1 MKCPKCQGLCVEES
15 ERDGCTLKWQWKCL
29 NCGKRTQRDD
39 ITVWECN
46 RPIFPDRSTI
56 DKFNEKRMI
65 DDKPKPE
72 PLSVPKCSVPGCKKP
87 KADDSV
93 QCVTH
98 RNKALRNNLKY
109 RERSKMAMSGTADG
123 ATWKSPVLVALVEQR
138 ELAAAKLAEIDRAIT
153 TIKGL

>member
-15 ERDGCTLKWQWKCL
+15 ERDGCTLLWQWKCL
-29 NCGKRTQRDD
+29 NCGKRDPRSMSH
-39 ITVWECN
+39 
-46 RPIFPDRSTI
+46 DRSTI

-65 DDKPKPE
+65 DDSPKPE

-98 RNKALRNNLKY
+98 RNKALRNNLKH
-109 RERSKMAMSGTADG
+109 RERAKMAMSGTADG
-123 ATWKSPVLVALVEQR
+123 TTWKSPVLVALVEQR